1 MEVYYFRINFIKH
14 LFAYS
19 GINFLVLFY
28 LNGREREREKLGN

>member
-19 GINFLVLFY
+19 GINFLFY
-28 LNGREREREKLGN
+28 LDGREKLGN